1 MSQDLKLALE
11 QHEVQTEVA
20 RLSAELKASQVAVCA
35 LQAEAEKPAQL
46 VARLNAELEA
56 SQATVLALK
65 AEVEKPALDSSQ
77 NNSPKKS
84 PQTRRERESEGNTAE
99 NWEEVAENALEEV
112 STLRRSL
119 NAKDQKVEA
128 LQKKLNGLLDESIL
142 SPQKKRVPQSAA
154 PAEGGIVGTPKPK
167 TAAELEA
174 EHEALR
180 AQRAGAGKEQTG
192 GHNQPATPSKD
203 EQIKVEKWREVAEDA
218 LEEVRNL
225 SPCAPFLLT
234 LTLTRTL
241 TRTLSLSII
250 LVVMMRSKEL
260 KTSRFV
266 LMLIL

>member
-20 RLSAELKASQVAVCA
+20 RLSAELKASQVAVSA

-65 AEVEKPALDSSQ
+65 AEVEKPALDTSQ
-77 NNSPKKS
+77 SNSPKKS

-142 SPQKKRVPQSAA
+142 SPQKKRVRQSAA